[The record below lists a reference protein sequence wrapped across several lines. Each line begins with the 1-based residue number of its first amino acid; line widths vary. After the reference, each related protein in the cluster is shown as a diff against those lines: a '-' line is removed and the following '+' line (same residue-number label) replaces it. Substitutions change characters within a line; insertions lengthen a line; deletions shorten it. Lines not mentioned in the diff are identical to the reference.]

1 MVSDMATVYLIL
13 SESIIPC
20 DFVSS
25 FAQLSCLLGS
35 QGLQQ
40 MECLPKSLD
49 VVSQNYLGGYGSHR
63 AAVA

>member
-1 MVSDMATVYLIL
+1 MVSDMATVHLIL

-25 FAQLSCLLGS
+25 FAQLSSLLGS

-40 MECLPKSLD
+40 MEYLLKSLD
-49 VVSQNYLGGYGSHR
+49 AVSQDYLSG
-63 AAVA
+63 